1 MGPRAPHSTVFS
13 ALVASASTAT
23 ESGGKKATKRAKRGR
38 KKPALVMRRITRRQ
52 LVVKAKAEATKKGR
66 PKLWVPALVTDEE
79 KARGLQL
86 LTDYGTPDDAEVRVV
101 RDFHLFLTINEL
113 QPTGYA
119 MLLWCGQCLVAGLG
133 PGSLETYGTFVR
145 KVLPRGD
152 PMIRKLTKALMRQ
165 HADFDTKSAPVVSD
179 EDLIKIMLLLPEE
192 LRAGVFLM
200 LVAGLRPIAL
210 KWLRRKQIISRNRT
224 RDPTTLVYIQVRVD
238 KNAWKRVHRNEL
250 AIPRTWTS
258 LADVPEELARQFRD
272 GAPEHRLFWSG
283 HSATELNQ
291 ALAKVA
297 KENGLPRATSTSYR
311 HAYMNR
317 LFEIFSGD
325 MEQIKLYTLHHSRFV
340 TKAHYYLWAGER
352 PAPGDIASS
361 SDEEDE

>member
-1 MGPRAPHSTVFS
+1 MP
-13 ALVASASTAT
+13 
-23 ESGGKKATKRAKRGR
+23 
-38 KKPALVMRRITRRQ
+38 Q

-192 LRAGVFLM
+192 LGAGVFLM

-238 KNAWKRVHRNEL
+238 KNTTNTLRMLGPRSQRRNL
-250 AIPRTWTS
+250 RPHLRRH
-258 LADVPEELARQFRD
+258 LLRQPSYGDTYSGSYGGTFD
-272 GAPEHRLFWSG
+272 LTYGGSYGHTYGSPPPATHTAAPT
-283 HSATELNQ
+283 AAPTT
-291 ALAKVA
+291 
-297 KENGLPRATSTSYR
+297 PP
-311 HAYMNR
+311 
-317 LFEIFSGD
+317 
-325 MEQIKLYTLHHSRFV
+325 
-340 TKAHYYLWAGER
+340 TKKNER
-352 PAPGDIASS
+352 K
-361 SDEEDE
+361 